1 MKLDATD
8 RLLLRLL
15 EQDASRSQKELAH
28 IAGISRE
35 AVRRRI
41 ARLKRDGIIRRFTV
55 DVALP
60 KDVEKGK
67 IGTQMLTA
75 LFLLRF
81 RHVDCARMAAFVRD
95 WPELLAAWTVSGEH
109 DFALLVEAANMDEL
123 MRLHGKLE
131 RHPSVAGITTLH
143 LTRTWLRRF

>member
-1 MKLDATD
+1 M
-8 RLLLRLL
+8 
-15 EQDASRSQKELAH
+15 
-28 IAGISRE
+28 
-35 AVRRRI
+35 RRRI
-41 ARLKRDGIIRRFTV
+41 ARLKRDGVIRRFTV
-55 DVALP
+55 ELSLP
-60 KDVEKGK
+60 EGAET
-67 IGTQMLTA
+67 GAHGAGMLTA

-81 RHVDCARMAAFVRD
+81 QGVDCARMAAFVRD

-143 LTRTWLRRF
+143 LTRTWRRRF